1 MTPADELKAA
11 AQTLLDLADET
22 AEEIETNT
30 YWHSQIAPREQWFA
44 HGVENGLGG
53 PSGKLAGLLSPEAAR
68 ALAAWLRTAA
78 EYADRWPPD
87 HQTNSPFRQGA
98 LATARAI
105 NGAQP

>member
-1 MTPADELKAA
+1 MTPADELAA
-11 AQTLLDLADET
+11 AVAHLRSCPKGHDPAVPGGAIPTDIAEPLADWL
-22 AEEIETNT
+22 EI
-30 YWHSQIAPREQWFA
+30 A
-44 HGVENGLGG
+44 
-53 PSGKLAGLLSPEAAR
+53 K
-68 ALAAWLRTAA
+68 